1 MKSTWIVQHQHLR
14 QVKMYFP
21 LLLFHRLFP
30 LEYVFTNS
38 ISLNRIVF
46 LIISFEAVRYQ
57 TPNGIELFKGSSKVH
72 QKNMWGK
79 DLKFWRMKS
88 ILQKWFANRGFWSQ
102 NTEIICGLIC
112 FVEFIQ
118 TEKWHPTSLEEISSL
133 TGKLLVISTRNLSY
147 ELCSSRTY

>member
-1 MKSTWIVQHQHLR
+1 
-14 QVKMYFP
+14 MYFP

-72 QKNMWGK
+72 QKNM
-79 DLKFWRMKS
+79 
-88 ILQKWFANRGFWSQ
+88 
-102 NTEIICGLIC
+102 
-112 FVEFIQ
+112 
-118 TEKWHPTSLEEISSL
+118 
-133 TGKLLVISTRNLSY
+133 
-147 ELCSSRTY
+147 